1 MDLSDEQLASVDR
14 RLTSEVRDVLTIDG
28 AVASRATRGGTAGVR
43 VDEQRES
50 VEKAA
55 TEFREWASI
64 TVADKA
70 KR

>member
-1 MDLSDEQLASVDR
+1 
-14 RLTSEVRDVLTIDG
+14 
-28 AVASRATRGGTAGVR
+28 VASRATRGGTAGVR